1 MCYYG
6 NIKKKEQRTYSPE
19 GWQQSRDCGHP
30 FCMQRNKAESTWR
43 NPSALFRGGIM
54 LVTCKNKGCIH
65 YWKLS
70 KKEHCL
76 AEESCPGYMSNRREG
91 EKQIPKCKDCEFC
104 KRIYTDQGKEYHWEC
119 CYKGRHKTILIVD
132 QRRCDCRL

>member
-1 MCYYG
+1 M
-6 NIKKKEQRTYSPE
+6 I
-19 GWQQSRDCGHP
+19 
-30 FCMQRNKAESTWR
+30 
-43 NPSALFRGGIM
+43 
-54 LVTCKNKGCIH
+54 VTCKNKGCIH

-70 KKEHCL
+70 KKEHCP

-91 EKQIPKCKDCEFC
+91 QKQIPKCKDCEFC

-119 CYKGRHKTILIVD
+119 GYKGRHKTLLMVD

>member
-1 MCYYG
+1 
-6 NIKKKEQRTYSPE
+6 
-19 GWQQSRDCGHP
+19 
-30 FCMQRNKAESTWR
+30 
-43 NPSALFRGGIM
+43 M
-54 LVTCKNKGCIH
+54 LVTCKNKGCKH

-104 KRIYTDQGKEYHWEC
+104 KRIYTEQGREYHWEC
-119 CYKGRHKTILIVD
+119 CYKGRHKTILMVD

>member
-1 MCYYG
+1 MEKSEC
-6 NIKKKEQRTYSPE
+6 S
-19 GWQQSRDCGHP
+19 
-30 FCMQRNKAESTWR
+30 
-43 NPSALFRGGIM
+43 FRGGIM

-70 KKEHCL
+70 KKEHCP

-119 CYKGRHKTILIVD
+119 CYKGRRKTILMVD